1 MSTKVRPAPV
11 DPPRT
16 EKSNMDEPQ
25 EEFIS
30 SSPSEPVERKSLVGR
45 CPAEKSHRN
54 EAEKLPP
61 ASN

>member
-1 MSTKVRPAPV
+1 MKSTPRPAPV

-30 SSPSEPVERKSLVGR
+30 SSPGEPIERKSLAGR
-45 CPAEKSHRN
+45 RPSERAHLN

-61 ASN
+61 TGL

>member
-1 MSTKVRPAPV
+1 MKTPIHPAPV

-30 SSPSEPVERKSLVGR
+30 PSPGEPIERKPPAGRRPSERT
-45 CPAEKSHRN
+45 HRN

-61 ASN
+61 TGL

>member
-1 MSTKVRPAPV
+1 MKSAPRPAPV

-30 SSPSEPVERKSLVGR
+30 STPGEPIEREPLDGR
-45 CPAEKSHRN
+45 RPPERTHLN

-61 ASN
+61 TGL